1 MKKLILVDGNNLI
14 FRSYFATAYSGN
26 MMKNSKGFPTNAIY
40 GMVNMLNKVINDE
53 KPDYMVVAFDTG
65 KTFRHEEYEDYKK
78 GRAETP
84 DDLLIQFDK
93 AKEVLTGM
101 GIKHLEIENYEADDI
116 IGTIAED
123 AEKKGDIETIV
134 VSSDKDLLQ
143 LIDKNTKV
151 KLIKKNDFLLL
162 DEEGLKKEMGITPS
176 QVIDLK
182 ALEGD
187 PSDNIPG
194 VKGIG
199 EKTALKLLSEYGS
212 LENIYQNID
221 KITGKV
227 RENLELYKEDAM
239 KSYRLVTLYKDVP
252 LDYNFEDLKYQGI
265 NKELLTQL
273 FEELEFYSFF
283 KKIDVEEQKISTKDV
298 NILFDITNYE
308 IPENAAIYL
317 EIPQEN
323 YHNAEILGLAI
334 YDGKENT
341 YIPYK
346 TLKTKPEIL
355 LKGNKITY
363 DLKRQIVALRWQGL
377 NLLNVTFDS
386 FIAAYLL
393 NKNIKNDIAYLANNM
408 GYNIPFAENFYKSKD
423 IKNNL
428 EEVAKYAVSKAKF
441 IYDTYDIFKRELE
454 INNQNKLFY
463 DLEIPLI
470 YVLADMEFTGVNIDT
485 DFLLNM
491 GEKIK
496 EEINRLEKEIYTYA
510 GEEFNISS
518 PKQLGVILFEKLNLP
533 HGKKKKTGYSTSR
546 EVLEK
551 LINYHDIIPK
561 ILEYRT
567 YTKLQSTYIEG
578 LINARH
584 ADGKIHTI
592 FNQALTQTGRLS
604 SVEPN
609 IQNIPMR
616 YPLGREIRKA
626 FIPSPGNILF
636 VADYSQ
642 IELRILA
649 HMSRAENLI
658 NAFNNDMDIHTK
670 TAMDIFKVHED
681 EVTPAMRRQ
690 AKAVNFGI
698 IYGISGYGLS
708 ENLDINIWEAEKF
721 IKSYLDTYPGIKE
734 YMDNVIKKAREDGYV
749 KTLFNRIRIIDE
761 INNKNY
767 MIRQYGERMALNT
780 PIQGTAADIIKKA
793 MVEIY
798 EKMKKLNLKSKLII
812 QVHDEL
818 IFDVVLDELEIL
830 EKLVKDT
837 MENTYELLVPLKVD
851 CSTGANWYE
860 AK

>member
-283 KKIDVEEQKISTKDV
+283 KKIDVEEQKISTKDL

>member
-1 MKKLILVDGNNLI
+1 
-14 FRSYFATAYSGN
+14 
-26 MMKNSKGFPTNAIY
+26 
-40 GMVNMLNKVINDE
+40 
-53 KPDYMVVAFDTG
+53 
-65 KTFRHEEYEDYKK
+65 
-78 GRAETP
+78 
-84 DDLLIQFDK
+84 
-93 AKEVLTGM
+93 
-101 GIKHLEIENYEADDI
+101 
-116 IGTIAED
+116 
-123 AEKKGDIETIV
+123 
-134 VSSDKDLLQ
+134 
-143 LIDKNTKV
+143 
-151 KLIKKNDFLLL
+151 
-162 DEEGLKKEMGITPS
+162 
-176 QVIDLK
+176 
-182 ALEGD
+182 
-187 PSDNIPG
+187 
-194 VKGIG
+194 
-199 EKTALKLLSEYGS
+199 
-212 LENIYQNID
+212 
-221 KITGKV
+221 
-227 RENLELYKEDAM
+227 
-239 KSYRLVTLYKDVP
+239 
-252 LDYNFEDLKYQGI
+252 
-265 NKELLTQL
+265 
-273 FEELEFYSFF
+273 
-283 KKIDVEEQKISTKDV
+283 
-298 NILFDITNYE
+298 
-308 IPENAAIYL
+308 
-317 EIPQEN
+317 
-323 YHNAEILGLAI
+323 
-334 YDGKENT
+334 
-341 YIPYK
+341 
-346 TLKTKPEIL
+346 
-355 LKGNKITY
+355 
-363 DLKRQIVALRWQGL
+363 
-377 NLLNVTFDS
+377 
-386 FIAAYLL
+386 
-393 NKNIKNDIAYLANNM
+393 M

-734 YMDNVIKKAREDGYV
+734 YMDNVIKKHV
-749 KTLFNRIRIIDE
+749 K
-761 INNKNY
+761 
-767 MIRQYGERMALNT
+767 
-780 PIQGTAADIIKKA
+780 
-793 MVEIY
+793 MV
-798 EKMKKLNLKSKLII
+798 M
-812 QVHDEL
+812 
-818 IFDVVLDELEIL
+818 
-830 EKLVKDT
+830 
-837 MENTYELLVPLKVD
+837 
-851 CSTGANWYE
+851 
-860 AK
+860 

>member
-837 MENTYELLVPLKVD
+837 MENTYELLVPLK
-851 CSTGANWYE
+851 
-860 AK
+860 